1 MGVAEPAVTIIAAS
15 IPTMRVLL
23 KEVVGEPALVH
34 NYRLSAFG
42 NIKHD
47 NEKPLYVDPE
57 S

>member
-47 NEKPLYVDPE
+47 NEKPFYVDPE